1 MMKYLVI
8 LLSDQSTSF
17 CHYNASNNHN
27 GDKLIPIET
36 LRNAIKYAFMEDLFI
51 QFVMPSFAL
60 PKEYEDII
68 ASTKAGIIA
77 PAETLVKADVLVVNG
92 IAEYKDI
99 KVGADISYVLRIDK
113 NGFFQQ
119 YKKILKRLTE
129 FHRLNIV
136 FTDTEKFTNKDFDT
150 YKKVLN
156 EFVDYTKVL
165 ILSGKTV
172 QVNLLTD
179 RLVESEMNNCNAGY
193 NTITIAPDGQFYI
206 CPAFYYASEPAIG
219 NLDDGLMIKNSQL
232 YKLEYAPLCRE
243 CDAFQCKRCI
253 FLNKYLTREVN
264 IPSKEQCVMA
274 HIERNASRLLL
285 LGLREHTDYMPEVNI
300 KELLYLDPFDNIKN
314 K

>member
-17 CHYNASNNHN
+17 CYYNASNNHN

-51 QFVMPSFAL
+51 QFVMPSFPL

-77 PAETLVKADVLVVNG
+77 PATILANADVMVIDGVL
-92 IAEYKDI
+92 EFKDI
-99 KVGADISYVLRIDK
+99 RVVTDRSYVLRINK
-113 NGFFQQ
+113 NDFFQQ
-119 YKKILKRLTE
+119 HKEILRRLAE

-136 FTDTEKFTNKDFDT
+136 FTDIEKFTNEDFET
-150 YKKVLN
+150 YKRILN
-156 EFVDYTKVL
+156 EFVDYIKTL

-172 QVNLLTD
+172 QINLLTD
-179 RLVESEMNNCNAGY
+179 RLVESEMNNCNAGH
-193 NTITIAPDGQFYI
+193 NTITLAPNGQFYI

-264 IPSKEQCVMA
+264 IPSMEQCVMS

-300 KELLYLDPFDNIKN
+300 KEILYLDPFDNIKN